1 MYIYIGR
8 CYPSRGMAD
17 ILRVLELDAFQGSRI
32 KLFLSSK
39 FFSFLFFTTSD

>member
-39 FFSFLFFTTSD
+39 FFFLFFTTLD